1 MFRGEK
7 YYSQKHLL
15 PNLLLVLIFYSCAAK
30 IGSFT
35 ATPATITKGDSILL
49 NWKIKGKPVLMFDQR
64 KIAHPK
70 GDSIDILEFTLSVQ
84 KGDKVKYIKRQV
96 PVLPEE
102 SSDRVVL
109 LTNELHGDTLIA
121 EGVKDTSLWSNF
133 EIVSVSSISK
143 KILFVI
149 HDNRQGILESAGT
162 SSDVW
167 EGSKYSGF
175 WRIMT
180 ILTEAEKKDSSII
193 TGDLEIKALIRPI
206 KK

>member
-1 MFRGEK
+1 MFRHKE
-7 YYSQKHLL
+7 YYCPKRLIG
-15 PNLLLVLIFYSCAAK
+15 NLILVFIFYSCAAK
-30 IGSFT
+30 ISSFT
-35 ATPATITKGDSILL
+35 ATPATITKGDSVLL

-64 KIAHPK
+64 KIAHSN

-84 KGDKVKYIKRQV
+84 KGDKVKYRKRQV
-96 PVLPEE
+96 SVLPEE

-109 LTNELHGDTLIA
+109 ITIELHGDTLIA
-121 EGVKDTSLWSNF
+121 EGIKDTSLWSNF

-143 KILFVI
+143 RTLFVI
-149 HDNRQGILESAGT
+149 HDNRQAILESAGT

-180 ILTEAEKKDSSII
+180 NKYGTRVHYFI
-193 TGDLEIKALIRPI
+193 
-206 KK
+206 